1 MEQEKLKEMEQ
12 LFNTLTEENQ
22 SILIMVANGMN
33 LAQNTQNS
41 GFNSINSN
49 ELKGVKNYN

>member
-1 MEQEKLKEMEQ
+1 MEQENLKQMEQ

-33 LAQNTQNS
+33 LAQNQS
-41 GFNSINSN
+41 A
-49 ELKGVKNYN
+49 

>member
-33 LAQNTQNS
+33 LAQNQS
-41 GFNSINSN
+41 
-49 ELKGVKNYN
+49 K

>member
-1 MEQEKLKEMEQ
+1 MEQEKLKQMEQ

-33 LAQNTQNS
+33 LAQNQS
-41 GFNSINSN
+41 A
-49 ELKGVKNYN
+49 

>member
-1 MEQEKLKEMEQ
+1 MQQEKLQQMEE

-33 LAQNTQNS
+33 LAQNQS
-41 GFNSINSN
+41 
-49 ELKGVKNYN
+49 K

>member
-33 LAQNTQNS
+33 LAQNQ
-41 GFNSINSN
+41 SN
-49 ELKGVKNYN
+49 

>member
-1 MEQEKLKEMEQ
+1 MEHEKLQQMEQ

-33 LAQNTQNS
+33 LAQNQ
-41 GFNSINSN
+41 SN
-49 ELKGVKNYN
+49 

>member
-1 MEQEKLKEMEQ
+1 MEQEKLEQMEQ

-33 LAQNTQNS
+33 LAQNQ
-41 GFNSINSN
+41 SN
-49 ELKGVKNYN
+49 

>member
-1 MEQEKLKEMEQ
+1 MEEKLKQMEQ

-33 LAQNTQNS
+33 LAQNQ
-41 GFNSINSN
+41 SN
-49 ELKGVKNYN
+49 

>member
-1 MEQEKLKEMEQ
+1 MEQEKLKQMEQ

-33 LAQNTQNS
+33 LAQNQ
-41 GFNSINSN
+41 SN
-49 ELKGVKNYN
+49 

>member
-1 MEQEKLKEMEQ
+1 MEEEKLKQMEQ

-33 LAQNTQNS
+33 LAQNNQNS
-41 GFNSINSN
+41 LLNIN
-49 ELKGVKNYN
+49 E

>member
-1 MEQEKLKEMEQ
+1 MGEEKLKQMEQ

-33 LAQNTQNS
+33 LAQNQ
-41 GFNSINSN
+41 SN
-49 ELKGVKNYN
+49 

>member
-33 LAQNTQNS
+33 LAQNQS
-41 GFNSINSN
+41 A
-49 ELKGVKNYN
+49 

>member
-1 MEQEKLKEMEQ
+1 MGEEKLKQMEQ

-33 LAQNTQNS
+33 LAQNQN
-41 GFNSINSN
+41 
-49 ELKGVKNYN
+49 

>member
-1 MEQEKLKEMEQ
+1 MKQEKLQEMEQ

-33 LAQNTQNS
+33 LAQNQ
-41 GFNSINSN
+41 SN
-49 ELKGVKNYN
+49 

>member
-1 MEQEKLKEMEQ
+1 MEQEKLQQMEQ

-33 LAQNTQNS
+33 LAQNNQNS
-41 GFNSINSN
+41 LLNIN
-49 ELKGVKNYN
+49 E

>member
-1 MEQEKLKEMEQ
+1 MEQEKLKQMEQ

-33 LAQNTQNS
+33 LAQNQ
-41 GFNSINSN
+41 
-49 ELKGVKNYN
+49 EKK

>member
-1 MEQEKLKEMEQ
+1 MGEEKLKQMEQ

-33 LAQNTQNS
+33 LAQNQTT
-41 GFNSINSN
+41 
-49 ELKGVKNYN
+49 

>member
-1 MEQEKLKEMEQ
+1 MEQEKLQQMEQ

-33 LAQNTQNS
+33 LAQNQ
-41 GFNSINSN
+41 SN
-49 ELKGVKNYN
+49 